1 MGCRNFA
8 VGCGIFALI
17 AIAALG
23 VGGWWV
29 YQQFGPTVQAY
40 IAFGQKVESTL
51 NGVGDVSTNL
61 NSNNGKNTFVISAR
75 VPFDPN
81 DLKHAEQTAQKIAN
95 LAKQLPLPANA
106 KVPNLEVKLYRDAN
120 GGKSEHTFK
129 FDLSKPIP
137 QPERPKL

>member
-1 MGCRNFA
+1 MGCRNVA

-17 AIAALG
+17 AVAVLG
-23 VGGWWV
+23 IGGFWF

-51 NGVGDVSTNL
+51 NGISDVSTNL

-81 DLKHAEQTAQKIAN
+81 DLKQAEQTAQKIAT

-129 FDLSKPIP
+129 FDLSKPMP

>member
-17 AIAALG
+17 SVIALG

-40 IAFGQKVESTL
+40 IEFGQKVESTL
-51 NGVGDVSTNL
+51 NGISDVS
-61 NSNNGKNTFVISAR
+61 TFVISAR

-81 DLKHAEQTAQKIAN
+81 DLKQAEQTAQKIAT
-95 LAKQLPLPANA
+95 LAKQLPLPPKT

-137 QPERPKL
+137 QPASPKL

>member
-17 AIAALG
+17 TVAALG
-23 VGGWWV
+23 IGGFWL

-51 NGVGDVSTNL
+51 NGISDVSTNL
-61 NSNNGKNTFVISAR
+61 NSNNGKNTFVIGAR

-81 DLKHAEQTAQKIAN
+81 DLTQAEQTAQKIAT

-106 KVPNLEVKLYRDAN
+106 KVPNLEVKLYRDVN

-129 FDLSKPIP
+129 FDLSKPLP

>member
-8 VGCGIFALI
+8 VGCGLLALI
-17 AIAALG
+17 TVIALG
-23 VGGWWV
+23 VGGFWV

-40 IAFGQKVESTL
+40 IEFGQKVESTL
-51 NGVGDVSTNL
+51 NGISDVSTNL

-81 DLKHAEQTAQKIAN
+81 DLTQAEQTAQKIAT
-95 LAKQLPLPANA
+95 LAKQLPLPPKT
-106 KVPNLEVKLYRDAN
+106 KVPNLEIKLYRDAN

-137 QPERPKL
+137 QPVSPKL

>member
-17 AIAALG
+17 SVIALG
-23 VGGWWV
+23 VGGFWV

-51 NGVGDVSTNL
+51 NGISDVSTNL
-61 NSNNGKNTFVISAR
+61 NSDNGKNTFVISAR

-81 DLKHAEQTAQKIAN
+81 DLKQAEQTAQKIAT

-137 QPERPKL
+137 QAERPRL

>member
-17 AIAALG
+17 TVAALG
-23 VGGWWV
+23 IGGFWL

-51 NGVGDVSTNL
+51 NGISDVSTNL
-61 NSNNGKNTFVISAR
+61 NSNNGKNTFVIGAR

-81 DLKHAEQTAQKIAN
+81 DLQQAEHCHYLKM
-95 LAKQLPLPANA
+95 P
-106 KVPNLEVKLYRDAN
+106 
-120 GGKSEHTFK
+120 K
-129 FDLSKPIP
+129 FRISRSNCTVMRMVGNQNTPSSLI
-137 QPERPKL
+137 